1 MITLFDL
8 SLLFLVLAV
17 IVGALASAFQSS
29 AERFY
34 VRAAPALAIAFDVAF
49 GGWWAI
55 LFIPLDLAVMYVPR
69 PSKRAPLMAAWLV
82 SLAINGWLV
91 FSRLAHVV
99 AGAENLLPGSAWIVP
114 LTGALFLIAGLV
126 AMVMFPVMERA
137 ELPPEV

>member
-1 MITLFDL
+1 MSD
-8 SLLFLVLAV
+8 LFLPFLILAA

-55 LFIPLDLAVMYVPR
+55 LFIPLDLTVMYIPR
-69 PSKRAPLMAAWLV
+69 PSRRALLMAAWLV

-114 LTGALFLIAGLV
+114 LTGALFLIAGRV
-126 AMVMFPVMERA
+126 AMVLFPVMERIG
-137 ELPPEV
+137 PSPEV

>member
-1 MITLFDL
+1 MRDKEYY
-8 SLLFLVLAV
+8 

-34 VRAAPALAIAFDVAF
+34 VRAAPLLVIVFDIAF
-49 GGWWAI
+49 GGWWAVM
-55 LFIPLDLAVMYVPR
+55 FIPLDLTVMYIPR
-69 PSKRAPLMAAWLV
+69 PSKRMPLMAAWLV
-82 SLAINGWLV
+82 SLAINGVLV

-126 AMVMFPVMERA
+126 AMVLFPVMERIG
-137 ELPPEV
+137 PSPEV